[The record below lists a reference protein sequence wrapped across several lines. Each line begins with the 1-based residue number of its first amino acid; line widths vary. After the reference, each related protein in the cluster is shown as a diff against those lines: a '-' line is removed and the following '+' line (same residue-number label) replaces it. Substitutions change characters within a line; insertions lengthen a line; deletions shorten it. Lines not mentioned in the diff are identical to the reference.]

1 MTRVRFIRAPRG
13 DAVVPPPAVGPQSV
27 LGASIRAAREDHT
40 HEGVHR
46 IVAGAGVAITPSS
59 GLGDVT
65 LEVLHWRPPVQLV
78 TNLPPT
84 GNQPGDARVV
94 LSEAAIY
101 VWTGATWQRVASGDG
116 GGGGGG
122 GGEGHDPTLTLEALM
137 TNLRFAD
144 HLALP
149 RYRLVRTVIDTFA
162 NASGIDDGLSEG
174 YQHSDGRVGV
184 GGWNEWNETLDFSAA
199 PAGWMVRGNPVFDGR
214 MRIVANGIQ
223 AIERDNPFP
232 GQEITIEA
240 KVQATAG
247 TSIYSNLMNIEA
259 AGVGWAVATVLPGE
273 IMLRAN
279 TNTSHNID
287 MTTPRRVTLHFVPP
301 HSHLYIDGVLTLQG
315 GIGAATGL
323 SRFQV
328 GSNSS
333 VAD

>member
-101 VWTGATWQRVASGDG
+101 VWTGATWQRVAPGDG

-122 GGEGHDPTLTLEALM
+122 GVSGVVQQIAKVG
-137 TNLRFAD
+137 
-144 HLALP
+144 
-149 RYRLVRTVIDTFA
+149 VV
-162 NASGIDDGLSEG
+162 ASGTNAYVVEVLVPATTDFAHPPVEVLRLNPTQGEESIALTRFDNTDAIGFVPDPMVGFDAPGMALKTTVPMAFTQEAVL
-174 YQHSDGRVGV
+174 SDGAI
-184 GGWNEWNETLDFSAA
+184 WAA
-199 PAGWMVRGNPVFDGR
+199 D
-214 MRIVANGIQ
+214 
-223 AIERDNPFP
+223 
-232 GQEITIEA
+232 
-240 KVQATAG
+240 
-247 TSIYSNLMNIEA
+247 
-259 AGVGWAVATVLPGE
+259 
-273 IMLRAN
+273 
-279 TNTSHNID
+279 
-287 MTTPRRVTLHFVPP
+287 
-301 HSHLYIDGVLTLQG
+301 
-315 GIGAATGL
+315 IGKPE
-323 SRFQV
+323 
-328 GSNSS
+328 
-333 VAD
+333 